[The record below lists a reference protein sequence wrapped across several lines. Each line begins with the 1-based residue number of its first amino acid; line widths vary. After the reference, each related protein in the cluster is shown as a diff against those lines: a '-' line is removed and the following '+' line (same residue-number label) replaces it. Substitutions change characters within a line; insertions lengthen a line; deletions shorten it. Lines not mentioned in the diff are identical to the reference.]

1 MKNQEMN
8 IHEIIDFNEVLNQ
21 DIYPD
26 LEEMIEDG
34 ETIHE
39 GDLWDLIVRYTI
51 DYDLWQETDDVWY
64 NEIYVPMLDA
74 IKEDFT
80 VVEK

>member
-8 IHEIIDFNEVLNQ
+8 IHQIIDLNEVLNQ

-26 LEEMIEDG
+26 LQEMVEDG

-64 NEIYVPMLDA
+64 YEIYVPMLDA

>member
-1 MKNQEMN
+1 MN